1 MKNFKKFL
9 FLCAVCISAAMSL
22 AFPAFA
28 EGSRDLI
35 ETPYD
40 THTGMEAYR
49 PYLEWRDRIQLGG
62 IPSKN
67 VIYVYAQKGET
78 IYFGSSV
85 KSANDKSIKAVVGDN
100 ASQEISSNLQGST
113 IAVTLPTDEKEGVYA
128 PTGDSVF
135 VDGDSIKDGTYN
147 SKNVYL
153 FKPDLSTQKG
163 LIVNLEQEKNGPRGV
178 NDSSVDSS
186 VDPSKG
192 YNPMSFT
199 APVTGTYSFRF
210 LSTEYAETDI
220 PDSSV
225 DFTDGTTLDMN
236 FDSLTVSD
244 EDKDNFNFTVNND
257 DINIKVDVNGA
268 YENRARYFH
277 VKANDTNRHT
287 SYSQYLDATATGEAA
302 NIQFTPPK
310 SPSKVEVLWSFDE
323 TSGSDS
329 MKFYI
334 YQNGKELTHENHP
347 TSDTERNYSTTAYIT
362 DTSNPIKI
370 YAESY
375 PVKIYAIKY
384 TYLDDTTTPPSTGG
398 DPVTYTFENYPTDG
412 IPKELSLV
420 GLDEPADFKSGD
432 DLNNIN
438 NVGSYTASIKIN
450 GIGSNFD
457 DDGIPEKNAIKY
469 TPTSD
474 GTISVDAYSNS
485 DNSNIHITQ
494 SPQGEKTPVTMNFPT
509 RNTMYST
516 SSVTVK
522 ANKPVY
528 IFASENTFYCGI
540 TFTPA
545 SSGSSDLAQEDTL
558 TGNEEQ
564 LARKIDE
571 KWVNSPSIVSAWDVT
586 VADSSDKVQNGRAWS
601 DVLALNAG
609 NHQRSIY
616 SNFYILTK
624 DGFEYQFNSNGM
636 QPYGFA
642 FYANNRGFL
651 LDRFNQYTDYD
662 IPHNLQSFAH
672 SFYSFG
678 ESDSVGDA
686 PQYMEVD
693 SNGNPV
699 LDENNKEQYTS
710 VLPNYTP
717 THAEKDH
724 NHKIFFNEVKDGNPV
739 LSAYTS
745 SNKLADNT
753 TIHDAQQV
761 TITPVYTGLGV
772 QADNSGDIHYG
783 TKGVG
788 GNFTFT
794 VSDDQLANVQGSS
807 YNITLDFSGYD
818 LNENNN
824 TPVIDENGRWQA
836 VSGEKSDAE
845 KNNIVILST
854 FINEAGDY
862 TITWDGKDNYG
873 NNVPEGTYGGENSSV
888 VSSYLELGTV
898 HFPIADVER
907 APKGIKVQMLNN
919 VDIPENMGKDFVYY
933 NNDGTSSSKP
943 QYFLGRPD
951 GNYPSKIGD
960 GINATAGIST
970 CFDNKDTDGALVMLS
985 YNEED
990 AANAGN
996 ITDDQKAYGNYCAI
1010 DLASR
1015 YAKKITDL
1023 FTIGVYEPESAQSL
1037 AAVSFVAT
1045 NGTTVD
1051 SNFSSGADTTEKETF
1066 SVSHV
1071 RDVEHSTYSEHPDS
1085 IGEESIYGN
1094 TVSTGFIANITPGN
1108 KQFNWVEWEVTIPVS
1123 NEAEAAYVKIP
1134 ASTDQDLGNNI
1145 DEMQITLMELFGEE
1159 AFDQDVSLSI
1169 DGDIEDLG
1177 SDPNAPQEETDIY
1190 TSVSLYDSNNTEIT
1204 DLNSMIQAAPVLEDG
1219 NGVQVNKGSIYKV
1232 QSTESN
1238 PFSKLVIKL
1247 KYKITSV
1254 VGGTTATHGLI
1265 IDNFY
1270 APGASA
1276 VATFSTDNT
1285 SDVQEVTNGNGNVID
1300 ADDFDEYNN
1309 SDYNEYNNVNNQIN

>member
-35 ETPYD
+35 EIPYG
-40 THTGMEAYR
+40 THTGMDAYR
-49 PYLEWRDRIQLGG
+49 PYLEWRNREQLGG

-67 VIYVYAQKGET
+67 VIYVYAKAGEKV
-78 IYFGSSV
+78 YFGSSV

-113 IAVTLPTDEKEGVYA
+113 IAVTLPTDAKEGVYD
-128 PTGDSVF
+128 PTGKADAVF
-135 VDGDSIKDGTYN
+135 VDGSTISSGNYD

-178 NDSSVDSS
+178 NDSSVDQ
-186 VDPSKG
+186 SKG
-192 YNPMSFT
+192 YKPMSFV

-236 FDSLTVSD
+236 FNDAEITNNPEID
-244 EDKDNFNFTVNND
+244 TTYTFND
-257 DINIKVDVNGA
+257 DKISIPLTLNGVSGD
-268 YENRARYFH
+268 RYFTI
-277 VKANDTNRHT
+277 KQNDT
-287 SYSQYLDATATGEAA
+287 SYWNEYTNYLDAYKTGENV

-310 SPSKVEVLWSFDE
+310 SPAMVEVLWSFDE

-329 MKFYI
+329 MKFHI
-334 YQNGKELTHENHP
+334 NQNGKDLTHENHP
-347 TSDTERNYSTTAYIT
+347 ISDTDRNYSTTAYIT

-370 YAESY
+370 YAEAY
-375 PVKIYAIKY
+375 PINIYAIKY

-398 DPVTYTFENYPTDG
+398 ESVTYTFEDG
-412 IPKELSLV
+412 MPEGLSLV
-420 GLDEPADFKSGD
+420 NSDTSIEFKDNLS
-432 DLNNIN
+432 NIKN
-438 NVGSYTASIKIN
+438 HGSYTASLKIN
-450 GIGSNFD
+450 AVGSNWNVN
-457 DDGIPEKNAIKY
+457 IPSKNALIFTPSSNGTVTLDGY
-469 TPTSD
+469 TNNNE
-474 GTISVDAYSNS
+474 GSNVY
-485 DNSNIHITQ
+485 ITQ
-494 SPQGEKTPVTMNFPT
+494 DPKGTDTSVTMNFPT
-509 RNTMYST
+509 SNTLYST
-516 SSVTVK
+516 DSVTVE

-528 IFASENTFYCGI
+528 IFATEGNTFYCGI

-545 SSGSSDLAQEDTL
+545 SSGSSDLAQEDPL

-564 LARKIDE
+564 LARKINE

-586 VADSSDKVQNGRAWS
+586 VADKDGKVQNGRAWS

-678 ESDSVGDA
+678 ESDSVGAA
-686 PQYMEVD
+686 PQYMEMD

-699 LDENNKEQYTS
+699 IIDGKVYNTS

-717 THAEKDH
+717 TDTEKDH
-724 NHKIFFNEVKDGNPV
+724 NHKIFFNEVESNNPV
-739 LSAYTS
+739 LTAYTTS
-745 SNKLADNT
+745 GKLADNESIT
-753 TIHDAQQV
+753 KKSTELN
-761 TITPVYTGLGV
+761 ITPTYTGLGV
-772 QADNSGDIHYG
+772 QADIVNGINYG

-788 GNFTFT
+788 GYFTFD
-794 VSDDQLANVQGSS
+794 VSKEQLSKVEGSS
-807 YNITLDFSGYD
+807 YNITLDFSGYELD
-818 LNENNN
+818 NNDKPVLNEGG
-824 TPVIDENGRWQA
+824 TWQTRT
-836 VSGEKSDAE
+836 GNMEDNE
-845 KNNIVILST
+845 KNNIVVLST
-854 FINEAGDY
+854 FINKDGKY

-873 NNVPEGTYGGENSSV
+873 NDVPEGTYGSNESNI

-907 APKGIKVQMLNN
+907 APQGIKVKMLNE
-919 VDIPENMGKDFVYY
+919 DIPGLDEHMGKDFVYY
-933 NNDGTSSSKP
+933 NNDGTAQTTP
-943 QYFLGRPD
+943 EYFIGRD
-951 GNYPSKIGD
+951 EGNYPSKIAD
-960 GINATAGIST
+960 GLNATSGIST
-970 CFDNKDTDGALVMLS
+970 NFDNSGALGALIMVD
-985 YNEED
+985 YD
-990 AANAGN
+990 ANDSENAGN
-996 ITDDQKAYGNYCAI
+996 ISEAQKAYGNYCAI

-1015 YAKKITDL
+1015 YATKIEGSL
-1023 FTIGVYEPESAQSL
+1023 IIGVHDSSKAESL
-1037 AAVSFVAT
+1037 AAVSFVAA
-1045 NGTTVD
+1045 ND
-1051 SNFSSGADTTEKETF
+1051 STKFTDDNTFDKSHILDMEAVKPEKKYKGATGLDT
-1066 SVSHV
+1066 
-1071 RDVEHSTYSEHPDS
+1071 
-1085 IGEESIYGN
+1085 IYGN
-1094 TVSTGFIANITPGN
+1094 TISTGFIADIVPGN
-1108 KQFNWVEWEVTIPVS
+1108 KTFNWVEWEIIIPVS
-1123 NEAEAAYVKIP
+1123 EEATAAYVKIP
-1134 ASTDQDLGNNI
+1134 AGIDQDSGNYI
-1145 DEMQITLMELFGEE
+1145 DEMQISLMELFGEE

-1247 KYKITSV
+1247 KYQISSV
-1254 VGGTTATHGLI
+1254 TGGTTATHGLI

-1276 VATFSTDNT
+1276 VATFSTENN

-1300 ADDFDEYNN
+1300 ADNLNEYNN
-1309 SDYNEYNNVNNQIN
+1309 SDYNEYNNVNNNVN

>member
-9 FLCAVCISAAMSL
+9 LSCTVCISAAMSL
-22 AFPAFA
+22 ASPVFA

-35 ETPYD
+35 EIPYG
-40 THTGMEAYR
+40 THTGMDAYR

-67 VIYVYAQKGET
+67 VIYVYAKAGEKV
-78 IYFGSSV
+78 YFGSSV

-100 ASQEISSNLQGST
+100 ASQTISSDLQGST
-113 IAVTLPTDEKEGVYA
+113 IAVTLPTDAKEGVYD
-128 PTGDSVF
+128 PTGDKSAVF
-135 VDGDSIKDGTYN
+135 VDGSTISSGNYD

-153 FKPDLSTQKG
+153 FKPDLSTQQG

-178 NDSSVDSS
+178 NDSSVDQ
-186 VDPSKG
+186 SKG
-192 YNPMSFT
+192 YKPMSFV

-225 DFTDGTTLDMN
+225 DFTDGKTLDMN
-236 FDSLTVSD
+236 FNDAEITSATPPTSVPYTFSDGNIDVNLT
-244 EDKDNFNFTVNND
+244 
-257 DINIKVDVNGA
+257 VNGA
-268 YENRARYFH
+268 TDSRPRYFY

-384 TYLDDTTTPPSTGG
+384 TYLNDTTTPPSTGG
-398 DPVTYTFENYPTDG
+398 NPVTYTFENYPTDG

-432 DLNNIN
+432 GLNNIN

-699 LDENNKEQYTS
+699 IIDGKVYNTS

-717 THAEKDH
+717 TDTEKDH
-724 NHKIFFNEVKDGNPV
+724 NHKIFFNEVESNNPV
-739 LSAYTS
+739 LTAYTTS
-745 SNKLADNT
+745 GKLADNDSIT
-753 TIHDAQQV
+753 QKSTELN
-761 TITPVYTGLGV
+761 ITPTYTGLGV
-772 QADNSGDIHYG
+772 QADVVAGINYG

-788 GNFTFT
+788 GYFTFE
-794 VSDDQLANVQGSS
+794 VSNEQLSKVQGSS

-818 LNENNN
+818 LDENNN
-824 TPVIDENGRWQA
+824 TPVIDELTGKWKE

-854 FINEAGDY
+854 FIPTNGDY

-873 NNVPEGTYGGENSSV
+873 NNVPEGTYGGENNSV

-907 APKGIKVQMLNN
+907 APKGIKVQMLND
-919 VDIPENMGKDFVYY
+919 VAIPDNMGKDFVYY

-960 GINATAGIST
+960 GKNTTAGIST
-970 CFDNKDTDGALVMLS
+970 NFNDNTADGALVMGS
-985 YNEED
+985 YVGND
-990 AANAGN
+990 ANVEG

-1015 YAKKITDL
+1015 YAKQIKDL
-1023 FTIGVYEPESAQSL
+1023 FTIGVHEPESAQSL

-1051 SNFSSGADTTEKETF
+1051 SDFSSGADTTEKKTF

-1071 RDVEHSTYSEHPDS
+1071 RDVEHNTYSAHPDS

-1108 KQFNWVEWEVTIPVS
+1108 KQFKWVEWEVTIPVS
-1123 NEAEAAYVKIP
+1123 DGAEAAYVKIP
-1134 ASTDQDLGNNI
+1134 ASTDQDPSNNI
-1145 DEMQITLMELFGEE
+1145 DEMQISLMELFGEE
-1159 AFDQDVSLSI
+1159 VFDQDVSLSI

-1219 NGVQVNKGSIYKV
+1219 DDVQVNKGKIYKV
-1232 QSTESN
+1232 QSTDSN

-1300 ADDFDEYNN
+1300 ADNLNEYNN
-1309 SDYNEYNNVNNQIN
+1309 SDYNEYNNVNNNVN

>member
-35 ETPYD
+35 ETPYG
-40 THTGMEAYR
+40 THENMGAYR

-67 VIYVYAQKGET
+67 VIYVYAQEGET

-85 KSANDKSIKAVVGDN
+85 KSANDKSIKAVVGDD
-100 ASQEISSNLQGST
+100 ALQGISSDLQGST
-113 IAVTLPTDEKEGVYA
+113 IAVTLPTDDKEGVYD
-128 PTGDSVF
+128 PTGDSAAVF
-135 VDGDSIKDGTYN
+135 VDGNLISSGQQG

-178 NDSSVDSS
+178 KDSS

-192 YNPMSFT
+192 YKPMSFV

-225 DFTDGTTLDMN
+225 DFTDGEILDIN
-236 FDSLTVSD
+236 FDSLDVSD
-244 EDKDNFNFTVNND
+244 EQQINKTYKFKDNNVS
-257 DINIKVDVNGA
+257 IDVILNGVSGD
-268 YENRARYFH
+268 RYFQIAENNTNYW
-277 VKANDTNRHT
+277 KDYKNYLNANK
-287 SYSQYLDATATGEAA
+287 TGEKV
-302 NIQFTPPK
+302 NIQFIPPK
-310 SPSKVEVLWSFDE
+310 SPAMVEVLWSFDE

-329 MKFYI
+329 MKFHI
-334 YQNGKELTHENHP
+334 DQNDKELTHENHP

-370 YAESY
+370 YAEAY
-375 PVKIYAIKY
+375 PINIYAIKY

-398 DPVTYTFENYPTDG
+398 DPVTYNFNDG
-412 IPKELSLV
+412 IPTGITSSKQDTTDTDIQHDIYKKAIEL
-420 GLDEPADFKSGD
+420 DPIRE
-432 DLNNIN
+432 
-438 NVGSYTASIKIN
+438 
-450 GIGSNFD
+450 D
-457 DDGIPEKNAIKY
+457 DDFDKETGYPDNRYIAF
-469 TPTSD
+469 TPTSN
-474 GTISVDAYSNS
+474 GSVTVDAYATKEQGS
-485 DNSNIHITQ
+485 IYITQ
-494 SPQGEKTPVTMNFPT
+494 APGIPATASGTLEEINLTTTKAVPVEAGKTI
-509 RNTMYST
+509 
-516 SSVTVK
+516 
-522 ANKPVY
+522 Y
-528 IFASENTFYCGI
+528 IFADVKAHYCGI

-586 VADSSDKVQNGRAWS
+586 VADKDGNVQNGRAWS

-651 LDRFNQYTDYD
+651 LDRFNQYTDHKTPD
-662 IPHNLQSFAH
+662 NLQSFAH

-678 ESDSVGDA
+678 EGDAVGDA

-854 FINEAGDY
+854 FINKAGDY

-907 APKGIKVQMLNN
+907 APKGIKVQMLND

-960 GINATAGIST
+960 GINATAGVST
-970 CFDNKDTDGALVMLS
+970 SFDNKDTDGALVMLS

-1015 YAKKITDL
+1015 YAKQIKDL
-1023 FTIGVYEPESAQSL
+1023 FTIGVHEPESAQSL

-1051 SNFSSGADTTEKETF
+1051 SDFSSGADTTEKETF

-1071 RDVEHSTYSEHPDS
+1071 RDVEHNTYSAHPDS

-1108 KQFNWVEWEVTIPVS
+1108 KTFNWVEWEVTIPVS
-1123 NEAEAAYVKIP
+1123 EGAEAAYVKIP

-1247 KYKITSV
+1247 KYKIISV

>member
-1 MKNFKKFL
+1 M
-9 FLCAVCISAAMSL
+9 
-22 AFPAFA
+22 
-28 EGSRDLI
+28 D
-35 ETPYD
+35 
-40 THTGMEAYR
+40 AYR
-49 PYLEWRDRIQLGG
+49 PYLEWRNREQLGG

-67 VIYVYAQKGET
+67 VIYVYAKAGEKV
-78 IYFGSSV
+78 YFGSSV

-100 ASQEISSNLQGST
+100 ASQTISSDLQGST
-113 IAVTLPTDEKEGVYA
+113 IAVTLPTDAKEGVYD
-128 PTGDSVF
+128 PTGDSAAAF
-135 VDGDSIKDGTYN
+135 VDGKLIEDGTYD
-147 SKNVYL
+147 SKKVYL
-153 FKPDLSTQKG
+153 FKPDLSTQQG

-178 NDSSVDSS
+178 NDSSVDQ
-186 VDPSKG
+186 SKG
-192 YNPMSFT
+192 YKPMSFT

-225 DFTDGTTLDMN
+225 DFTYGTTLDIN

-268 YENRARYFH
+268 YDGRARYFY
-277 VKANDTNRHT
+277 VKANDTERHT
-287 SYSQYLDATATGEAA
+287 SYSKYLDATATGEAA
-302 NIQFTPPK
+302 NIQFIPPK
-310 SPSKVEVLWSFDE
+310 QPSKVEVLWSFDE
-323 TSGSDS
+323 TTNTGTSSISLHIDQGDT
-329 MKFYI
+329 
-334 YQNGKELTHENHP
+334 ELTHQNHSVDENISNREYI
-347 TSDTERNYSTTAYIT
+347 TSVDIT
-362 DTSNPIKI
+362 DTINPIKI
-370 YAESY
+370 YATGY
-375 PVKIYAIKY
+375 PINIYAIKY

-398 DPVTYTFENYPTDG
+398 EPVTYTFENYPTDG

-420 GLDEPADFKSGD
+420 GLDKPADFKSGNE
-432 DLNNIN
+432 LNDIN
-438 NVGSYTASIKIN
+438 NVGNYTASIKIN
-450 GIGSNFD
+450 AVGSSNWDGNIPNKNALIFTPSSNGTVTLDGYTNDDEGSNV
-457 DDGIPEKNAIKY
+457 Y
-469 TPTSD
+469 
-474 GTISVDAYSNS
+474 
-485 DNSNIHITQ
+485 ITQ
-494 SPQGEKTPVTMNFPT
+494 DPKGTDTQFTMNFSKK
-509 RNTMYST
+509 NTMYST
-516 SSVTVK
+516 DPVTVE

-528 IFASENTFYCGI
+528 IFATEGNTFYCGI

-545 SSGSSDLAQEDTL
+545 SSGSSDLAQEDPL

-586 VADSSDKVQNGRAWS
+586 VADSKGNVQNGRAWS

-651 LDRFNQYTDYD
+651 LDRFNQYTDHTTPD
-662 IPHNLQSFAH
+662 NLQSFAH

-678 ESDSVGDA
+678 ESDSVGAA
-686 PQYMEVD
+686 PQYMEMD

-836 VSGEKSDAE
+836 VSGEKNDAE

-960 GINATAGIST
+960 GINATAGVST
-970 CFDNKDTDGALVMLS
+970 SFDNKDTDGALVMLS

-1015 YAKKITDL
+1015 YAKQIKDL
-1023 FTIGVYEPESAQSL
+1023 FTIGVHEPESAQSL

-1051 SNFSSGADTTEKETF
+1051 SHFSSGADTTEKETF

-1123 NEAEAAYVKIP
+1123 EGAEAAYVKIP
-1134 ASTDQDLGNNI
+1134 ASTDQDPSNNI
-1145 DEMQITLMELFGEE
+1145 DEMQISLMELFGEE
-1159 AFDQDVSLSI
+1159 VFDQDVSLSI

-1219 NGVQVNKGSIYKV
+1219 DDVQVNKGKIYKV
-1232 QSTESN
+1232 QSTDSN

-1300 ADDFDEYNN
+1300 ADDLNEYNN
-1309 SDYNEYNNVNNQIN
+1309 SGYNEYNNVNNNVN

>member
-9 FLCAVCISAAMSL
+9 FLCAACISAAMSL
-22 AFPAFA
+22 ASPVFA

-35 ETPYD
+35 ETPYG
-40 THTGMEAYR
+40 THTGMDAYR

-67 VIYVYAQKGET
+67 VIYVYAKAGET
-78 IYFGSSV
+78 VYFGSSV

-113 IAVTLPTDEKEGVYA
+113 IAVTLPTDDKEGVYD
-128 PTGDSVF
+128 PTGDSAAVF
-135 VDGDSIKDGTYN
+135 VDGSTISSGQQG
-147 SKNVYL
+147 SKHVYL
-153 FKPDLSTQKG
+153 FKPDLSTQQG

-178 NDSSVDSS
+178 NDSSVA
-186 VDPSKG
+186 PSKG
-192 YNPMSFT
+192 YKPMSFT

-236 FDSLTVSD
+236 FDSLDVSD
-244 EDKDNFNFTVNND
+244 ENRDNFNFTVNND

-268 YENRARYFH
+268 YDGRARYFH

-287 SYSQYLDATATGEAA
+287 SYSKYLDATATGEAA

-323 TSGSDS
+323 TTNTGTSSIRLHIDQG
-329 MKFYI
+329 
-334 YQNGKELTHENHP
+334 GTELTHQDHSVDEGISNREYI
-347 TSDTERNYSTTAYIT
+347 TSVDIT
-362 DTSNPIKI
+362 DTINPIKI
-370 YAESY
+370 YATGY
-375 PVKIYAIKY
+375 PINIYAIKY

-398 DPVTYTFENYPTDG
+398 DPVTYTFENG
-412 IPKELSLV
+412 IPDELETV
-420 GLDEPADFKSGD
+420 GETLTPEDAIENEKG
-432 DLNNIN
+432 
-438 NVGSYTASIKIN
+438 YTKALKIN
-450 GIGSNFD
+450 AVNSFN
-457 DDGIPEKNAIKY
+457 DDGIPEKRAIKY

-474 GTISVDAYSNS
+474 GTISVDAYANS
-485 DNSNIHITQ
+485 DNSNIYITQ
-494 SPQGEKTPVTMNFPT
+494 SPQGMDTQATMNFPNKET
-509 RNTMYST
+509 LYST
-516 SSVTVK
+516 TPIEVE

-586 VADSSDKVQNGRAWS
+586 VADSKGNVQNGRAWS

-651 LDRFNQYTDYD
+651 LDRFNQYTDHG

-678 ESDSVGDA
+678 ESDSVGAA
-686 PQYMEVD
+686 PQYMEMD

-724 NHKIFFNEVKDGNPV
+724 NHKIFFNEVKNGNPV

-745 SNKLADNT
+745 SDTLANNS
-753 TIHDAQQV
+753 TIHDAEKV
-761 TITPVYTGLGV
+761 AITPAYTGLGV

-854 FINEAGDY
+854 FINKAGDY

-985 YNEED
+985 YNDED
-990 AANAGN
+990 AKNAGN

-1015 YAKKITDL
+1015 YAKQIKDL
-1023 FTIGVYEPESAQSL
+1023 FAIGVHEPESAQSL

-1066 SVSHV
+1066 RVSHV
-1071 RDVEHSTYSEHPDS
+1071 RDIEHSTYSEHPDS

-1094 TVSTGFIANITPGN
+1094 TVSTGFIANITPEN

-1123 NEAEAAYVKIP
+1123 DRAEAAYVKIP
-1134 ASTDQDLGNNI
+1134 ASTDQDPSNNI
-1145 DEMQITLMELFGEE
+1145 DEMQISLMELFGEE

-1247 KYKITSV
+1247 KYEITSV

-1300 ADDFDEYNN
+1300 ADDLNEYNN
-1309 SDYNEYNNVNNQIN
+1309 SDYNEYNNVNNNVN